1 LPLCAII
8 TIEELYAGSIWN
20 IWLNVSKEGGKT
32 NSEFWER
39 RRFEMKGLSI
49 LR

>member
-1 LPLCAII
+1 M
-8 TIEELYAGSIWN
+8 G
-20 IWLNVSKEGGKT
+20 IWLNVSEEEGKT